1 MFQAQRTQL
10 TNKQQLLQWGMSS
23 LKEYLDAYDRLDED
37 NALDTFNDL
46 VEKYPD
52 DHLARFHHQRLGRGE
67 PGKIIIMQSK

>member
-1 MFQAQRTQL
+1 
-10 TNKQQLLQWGMSS
+10 MSS

-52 DHLARFHHQRLGRGE
+52 DHLARFHHQRLGRAE